1 MHKVL
6 ILDDDQYILEM
17 LTEVLTHEG
26 YVVNAYTNTR
36 DIVKLMSE
44 KKPDLVIVD
53 YLMND
58 INGGELC
65 SAIKRHLPTAAIPVV
80 IISAYERVLRS
91 LGNYGCD
98 YFIAKPLDIPDL
110 LKRLKSLI
118 KQNRV

>member
-98 YFIAKPLDIPDL
+98 SFIAKPLDIPDL